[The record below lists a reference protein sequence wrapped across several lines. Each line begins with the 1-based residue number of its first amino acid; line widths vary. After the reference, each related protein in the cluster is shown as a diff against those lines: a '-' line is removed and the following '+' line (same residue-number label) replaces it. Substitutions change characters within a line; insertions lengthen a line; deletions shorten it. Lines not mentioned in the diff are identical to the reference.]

1 MRGWLKLIEV
11 RKRGGRSKIR
21 GERERE
27 REREREKERER
38 DRERERERE
47 RERDS
52 LAVRIENL
60 PSQLRL
66 RNAGYELDWGPCV
79 ALEGAIKISPALCK
93 KTALVCA

>member
-1 MRGWLKLIEV
+1 LSRGRFRLSERVVEV
-11 RKRGGRSKIR
+11 NRSQEKR
-21 GERERE
+21 REE
-27 REREREKERER
+27 QDKG
-38 DRERERERE
+38 RERERE